1 MNVCSLTGR
10 DRATRS
16 QERTQE
22 GRSQRMSKDKQYIT
36 PQRAREHFTVTEEDG
51 DNGGLYIPKVHHPY
65 TAPGV

>member
-1 MNVCSLTGR
+1 
-10 DRATRS
+10 
-16 QERTQE
+16 
-22 GRSQRMSKDKQYIT
+22 MSKDKQYIT